1 MKKNGKFFVAPQ
13 TSDDDFKELFSRI
26 AAEGAGR
33 PADNRGFADGPW
45 TAETLT
51 QAICELDGNVKGI
64 ELRTVQVWFQAND
77 NGIGTDNIRWLA
89 RIFGCDD
96 PEQTSK
102 WQAELKASKER
113 LTAFRRAKRNST
125 NDTSIVEY
133 SEPTVGNLA
142 VEEPFGQGFIHS
154 QPPMEPD
161 TKPTVTGISLALRCE
176 KMFSGPNH
184 LFMPIS
190 IWGGLAVLWFLA
202 IILGVHSVT
211 YSPIEGI
218 EKQIGFIWSPGW
230 NLGEPIFLPI
240 MLILCA
246 SLINVWKESDRS
258 KLLSYG
264 GVSAGDTWY
273 GKVRSFTSSFWAIF
287 LICFILIFVVQ
298 WVGVYLL
305 PLLANKQD
313 VPMIDWMLIALVRP
327 DVLSADAAI
336 FVSFLGFLYSGLIY
350 WFLFTASLFLF
361 TVSGDFA
368 EICRAKDDR
377 HIPVYNG
384 HAFKTGLKIMK
395 TAFRCTILGIMVA
408 LCIKLNAAYLVS
420 DAESITGWLWNDA
433 LILLGYTEE
442 EWTWI
447 NGSPSPF
454 FTSFLL
460 LFLLC
465 FVFGA
470 CLLQVRSGI
479 DKTPL
484 FAQEEKRAVRT
495 WLRMCAVIGIL
506 SIGYIM
512 IGQFYGFSL
521 LLGLSVTIALSS
533 LLWGVEP
540 RKSVPKGKGT

>member
-1 MKKNGKFFVAPQ
+1 M
-13 TSDDDFKELFSRI
+13 
-26 AAEGAGR
+26 
-33 PADNRGFADGPW
+33 
-45 TAETLT
+45 
-51 QAICELDGNVKGI
+51 
-64 ELRTVQVWFQAND
+64 QVWFQAND

-113 LTAFRRAKRNST
+113 LTVVRRAKRNST
-125 NDTSIVEY
+125 NDTSIAEY
-133 SEPTVGNLA
+133 SEPAVGDLTL
-142 VEEPFGQGFIHS
+142 EEFFSPNFIHS
-154 QPPMEPD
+154 QTPMEPE

-176 KMFSGPNH
+176 QMFSGPNY

-190 IWGGLAVLWFLA
+190 IWGGLAILWFLA
-202 IILGVHSVT
+202 IILDVNSVT

-218 EKQIGFIWSPGW
+218 QKQIGFIWSPGW

-264 GVSAGDTWY
+264 GVSASDTWY
-273 GKVRSFTSSFWAIF
+273 GKVRSFTSSFWAIL

-327 DVLSADAAI
+327 DVLSTDAAI
-336 FVSFLGFLYSGLIY
+336 FISFLGFLYSGLIY

-368 EICRAKDDR
+368 QICRAKDDR

-384 HAFKTGLKIMK
+384 YAFKTGLKIME
-395 TAFRCTILGIMVA
+395 TAYRCTILGIMVA

-420 DAESITGWLWNDA
+420 DAESITGWLWNDT
-433 LILLGYTEE
+433 LILLGYTDE

-447 NGSPSPF
+447 NGSPSSF

-470 CLLQVRSGI
+470 CLLQVKSGI

-484 FAQEEKRAVRT
+484 FAQEKKRAAQT

-521 LLGLSVTIALSS
+521 LLGLSVTIALCSF
-533 LLWGVEP
+533 LWGVEP
-540 RKSVPKGKGT
+540 QRSVPKGKIT